1 MKKDNSETKN
11 VEYQMDMA
19 IEEKRRI
26 ERDLAYQQ
34 QLRDAALMAE
44 RANQAKTEFLHRMS
58 HDIRTPINGIMGML
72 DIADRFPDDFDKQS
86 ECRTKIRK
94 AAKILLELVND
105 VMDMSKLESDNVTLE
120 SIPFDIID
128 VSKDVYEV
136 VARQAEERDVEI
148 IQQDC
153 GIVHRHLIG
162 SPVHFKRIVMN
173 LVTNAIKYN
182 KPHGKIYVT
191 CRELAANGSY
201 VAVEFKCRD
210 TGIGMS
216 QEFQQHLFEPFSQE
230 NSGVR
235 TQYAGT
241 GLGLSITKNLVDKM
255 GGTISFESEKGV
267 GTTFD
272 VILSFKIDDSV
283 EADRVA
289 EAVYEEYSISGMNIL
304 LVEDNEVNMEIAKF
318 LLEEDGATVI
328 TAANGQEAI
337 DIFKKSKAGKI
348 DAILMD
354 IMMPIKDGY
363 EATKEIRAMR
373 RKDAKTIP
381 IIAMT
386 ANAFAEDK
394 REALKAGMTQ
404 HIAKP
409 INNRIIVQTLAKL
422 KRDRL

>member
-1 MKKDNSETKN
+1 
-11 VEYQMDMA
+11 
-19 IEEKRRI
+19 
-26 ERDLAYQQ
+26 
-34 QLRDAALMAE
+34 
-44 RANQAKTEFLHRMS
+44 
-58 HDIRTPINGIMGML
+58 
-72 DIADRFPDDFDKQS
+72 
-86 ECRTKIRK
+86 
-94 AAKILLELVND
+94 
-105 VMDMSKLESDNVTLE
+105 
-120 SIPFDIID
+120 
-128 VSKDVYEV
+128 
-136 VARQAEERDVEI
+136 
-148 IQQDC
+148 
-153 GIVHRHLIG
+153 
-162 SPVHFKRIVMN
+162 
-173 LVTNAIKYN
+173 
-182 KPHGKIYVT
+182 
-191 CRELAANGSY
+191 
-201 VAVEFKCRD
+201 
-210 TGIGMS
+210 
-216 QEFQQHLFEPFSQE
+216 
-230 NSGVR
+230 
-235 TQYAGT
+235 
-241 GLGLSITKNLVDKM
+241 M

-409 INNRIIVQTLAKL
+409 INNRIIVQTIAKL
-422 KRDRL
+422 KRERL

>member
-26 ERDLAYQQ
+26 ERDLAYQK

-72 DIADRFPDDFDKQS
+72 DIADRFPDDFDKQH

-363 EATKEIRAMR
+363 EATREIRAMR

-386 ANAFAEDK
+386 ANAFSEDK

-409 INNRIIVQTLAKL
+409 INNRIIVQTIAKL

>member
-191 CRELAANGSY
+191 
-201 VAVEFKCRD
+201 
-210 TGIGMS
+210 
-216 QEFQQHLFEPFSQE
+216 
-230 NSGVR
+230 
-235 TQYAGT
+235 
-241 GLGLSITKNLVDKM
+241 
-255 GGTISFESEKGV
+255 
-267 GTTFD
+267 
-272 VILSFKIDDSV
+272 
-283 EADRVA
+283 
-289 EAVYEEYSISGMNIL
+289 
-304 LVEDNEVNMEIAKF
+304 
-318 LLEEDGATVI
+318 
-328 TAANGQEAI
+328 
-337 DIFKKSKAGKI
+337 
-348 DAILMD
+348 
-354 IMMPIKDGY
+354 
-363 EATKEIRAMR
+363 
-373 RKDAKTIP
+373 
-381 IIAMT
+381 
-386 ANAFAEDK
+386 
-394 REALKAGMTQ
+394 
-404 HIAKP
+404 
-409 INNRIIVQTLAKL
+409 
-422 KRDRL
+422 